1 MRFRLPLSLIVS
13 ALLLYPCQP
22 GLAQASP
29 KTVFIEDLTSQELAA
44 AIRAGSHTVLICSG
58 SVEASGPHLALGK
71 HNFRVRVYAQR
82 IAEQLSH
89 TLVAPIIPVAP
100 NTPELAIF
108 PGTIALRPATFTAL
122 NEDIARSLI
131 QAGFTNII
139 LLGDH
144 GLNQEPL
151 QKLAGRLDAELR
163 PRGVRVFFSS
173 DGYAKSRADIVR
185 YASARGLR
193 AEGHGGLWDTSELW
207 AVAPQAVRPQLM
219 APGNSPDSAVDAHGV
234 TGDPRRSSMALGRTF
249 GRIRVDNA
257 VAEIRRFLSQAP

>member
-1 MRFRLPLSLIVS
+1 MRFRLLLSLIVP
-13 ALLLYPCQP
+13 ALPLFPCER
-22 GLAQASP
+22 GLAQTNP
-29 KTVFIEDLTSQELAA
+29 KTVFIEDFTSQELGA
-44 AIRAGSHTVLICSG
+44 AIKAGSHTVLIYSG

-82 IAEQLSH
+82 IAEALSH
-89 TLVAPIIPVAP
+89 TLVAPIISVAP
-100 NTPELAIF
+100 NAPELTIF
-108 PGTIALRPATFTAL
+108 PGTIALRPETFAAL

-151 QKLAGRLDAELR
+151 QELAGRLDAELR
-163 PRGVRVFFSS
+163 PRGVRIFFSS
-173 DGYAKSRADIVR
+173 DGYAKSTADILQ
-185 YASARGLR
+185 YASARGLS
-193 AEGHGGLWDTSELW
+193 AAGHGGLWDTSELW

-219 APGNSPDSAVDAHGV
+219 APGNPPDSAVDAHGV
-234 TGDPRRSSMALGRTF
+234 TGDPRRSSMTLGRAF
-249 GRIRVDNA
+249 GKIRVDNA